1 MKERWGGGEKGFKL
15 IFTARKELV
24 IHTIWGERAFEAAR
38 LPPARRLWSQ
48 AGTLRPDRVLPS
60 FQPCFAPLFSPCPK
74 HPMKPNCWARPPSTC
89 AFFYRGQNKRQS
101 FTTPALLYYSTPS
114 APIPAPP
121 PSNIHMWFLFNPSE
135 MVAGSAG
142 RCGGERRGG
151 MRLFIKCQ
159 PFKLIPL
166 MDSPTSWCAFK

>member
-24 IHTIWGERAFEAAR
+24 IHTIWGERAVEAAR
-38 LPPARRLWSQ
+38 LPPAQRLWSQ
-48 AGTLRPDRVLPS
+48 AGTLRPDRVLPGS
-60 FQPCFAPLFSPCPK
+60 QPRFTPRPVFSMSQTPT
-74 HPMKPNCWARPPSTC
+74 KPNRWARPPSSC
-89 AFFYRGQNKRQS
+89 AFFYREQNKRRS
-101 FTTPALLYYSTPS
+101 FTTPALFYYSPDPPTQ
-114 APIPAPP
+114 IPAPP

-135 MVAGSAG
+135 MVAGG
-142 RCGGERRGG
+142 GGERRGG